1 MNRTPWIRALGAIA
15 AALLVAGCGGGAS
28 SDNVAVSASTRSAPA
43 AEAVAAP
50 AVTQLDSYA
59 PSADPLQQQASPEPT
74 RGARPAPARV
84 ALAPMLATQNT
95 VQPRTTVNGPDAPL
109 QIGSG
114 RLVQQT
120 ATAAGMAS
128 HLVWSPA
135 TATTLA
141 AAISF
146 QSPGAA
152 AVRIGL
158 LVRKLPAGATLRVYA
173 QGQDTAYQVSG
184 REVLDVLSLNRMAGG
199 MSDADRTY
207 WLPPV
212 DGDEATVEIVLP
224 AGVPGSAVDVSV
236 PQISHLKVSATA
248 DPEAL
253 KTLAS
258 GSCEIDVNCTAG
270 NTTQRNATAR
280 MSFVQGANS
289 YVCTGTL
296 LNNTNNDGTP
306 YFLSANHCISS
317 QTVASTLV
325 TAFFYKSSSC
335 NSGTPASGVAVL
347 RGGATLLYASDST
360 DTSFMRL
367 NNAAPAGAEF
377 AGWSLGQPAVGADLV
392 GIHHPGGDLQK
403 YAQGALASYLN
414 CTSAGGENVSCSASN
429 VTSGR
434 YLNVNWSSGLTEGG
448 SSGSGIFATLG
459 GGRMLIGQLYAGT
472 GSCTDTSTRRGV
484 YGRFDTAFNAALNQW
499 LRPAVAPSSTTRSPV
514 YRFYNTATGA
524 HFFTMNAAERDGVIS
539 TYPSFSYEGIGFYAY
554 GAQASG
560 TSPVYRFYNTQTGRH
575 FYTISAAERDSVIAS
590 YPQFS
595 YEGPSWYAQA
605 GTGGNANAM
614 YRFYSANLN
623 THFYTI
629 SASEKDFVVQT
640 YPTYQLEGIAYYAWT
655 GQ

>member
-1 MNRTPWIRALGAIA
+1 MHRTPWIRALSAIA
-15 AALLVAGCGGGAS
+15 AALFVAGCGGGAS
-28 SDNVAVSASTRSAPA
+28 SDNVAVSASTRSTPA
-43 AEAVAAP
+43 TESAAAP

-59 PSADPLQQQASPEPT
+59 PPSAPLQQQGGAAPA
-74 RGARPAPARV
+74 RGVRPAPARI
-84 ALAPMLATQNT
+84 ALEPMLSTQST
-95 VQPRTTVNGPDAPL
+95 VQPRATLNGPDAPL
-109 QIGSG
+109 QVGNG

-120 ATAAGMAS
+120 ATSAGMAR

-141 AAISF
+141 AATSF
-146 QSPGAA
+146 RSPGAA

-158 LVRKLPAGATLRVYA
+158 RVQKLPAGATLRVYA
-173 QGQDTAYQVSG
+173 QGQDTAYEVSG

-224 AGVPGSAVDVSV
+224 AGVNGSAVDVSV

-377 AGWSLGQPAVGADLV
+377 AGWSVGQAAVGADLV
-392 GIHHPGGDLQK
+392 GIHHPAGDLQK
-403 YAQGALASYLN
+403 YAQGTLTTYLN
-414 CTSAGGENVSCSASN
+414 CANAGGDNVSCSASSA
-429 VTSGR
+429 TSGR
-434 YLNVNWSSGLTEGG
+434 YLGVNWSSGLTEGG
-448 SSGSGIFATLG
+448 SSGSGIFATIG
-459 GGRMLIGQLYAGT
+459 GGRMLVGQLYAGS
-472 GSCTDTSTRRGV
+472 GSCTDNSTRRGI
-484 YGRFDTAFNAALNQW
+484 YGRFDTAFNAALSRW
-499 LRPAVAPSSTTRSPV
+499 LQPAASSTTRTAV
-514 YRFYNTATGA
+514 YRFYNRDTGA
-524 HFFTMNAAERDGVIS
+524 HFFTTDTAERDYVIAN
-539 TYPSFSYEGIGFYAY
+539 YASFNYEGAGFYAY
-554 GAQASG
+554 SGQAAG
-560 TSPVYRFYNTQTGRH
+560 TSPVYRFYNTESGKH
-575 FYTISAAERDSVIAS
+575 FYTISTGERDNVLATLPT
-590 YPQFS
+590 YRL
-595 YEGPSWYAQA
+595 EGVAWYAQPSD
-605 GTGGNANAM
+605 GNGATAM
-614 YRFYSANLN
+614 YRFYNAPYN

-629 SASEKDFVVQT
+629 SAGERDNVIRTDPNYRF
-640 YPTYQLEGIAYYAWT
+640 EGIGYYAWT

>member
-15 AALLVAGCGGGAS
+15 AALLVVGCGGGAS

-43 AEAVAAP
+43 TAPAAAP
-50 AVTQLDSYA
+50 AVTQLDSYTPPPA
-59 PSADPLQQQASPEPT
+59 TLRQQSGPEPT

-84 ALAPMLATQNT
+84 ALAPMLVTQST
-95 VQPRTTVNGPDAPL
+95 VQPRTTVNGPDTPL
-109 QIGSG
+109 QIGNG
-114 RLVQQT
+114 RQVQQT

-128 HLVWSPA
+128 HLVWSPS

-141 AAISF
+141 AATSF

-173 QGQDTAYQVSG
+173 QGQDTAYEVSG
-184 REVLDVLSLNRMAGG
+184 REVLDVLSVNRMAGG
-199 MSDADRTY
+199 SSDADRTY

-212 DGDEATVEIVLP
+212 DGDEATVEIALP

-236 PQISHLKVSATA
+236 PQISHLKVSTTA
-248 DPEAL
+248 DPQAL

-258 GSCEIDVNCTAG
+258 GSCEVDVNCTAG

-280 MSFVQGANS
+280 MSFVDGANS

-325 TAFFYKSSSC
+325 TAFFYRSSSC

-347 RGGATLLYASDST
+347 RGGATLLYASAST

-367 NNAAPAGAEF
+367 NNPAPAGAEF
-377 AGWSLGQPAVGADLV
+377 AGWSVGQAAVGADLI
-392 GIHHPGGDLQK
+392 GIHHPSGDLQK
-403 YAQGALASYLN
+403 YAQGALSSYLN
-414 CTSAGGENVSCSASN
+414 CASTGGDGVSCSQSDAG
-429 VTSGR
+429 SGR
-434 YLNVNWSSGLTEGG
+434 FLGVRWTTGLVEGG

-459 GGRMLIGQLYAGT
+459 GGRMLVGQLFAGA
-472 GSCTDTSTRRGV
+472 GSCTDTSARLGV
-484 YGRFDTAFNAALNQW
+484 YGRFDTAFNAALSQW
-499 LRPAVAPSSTTRSPV
+499 LRPAAAPSSTSRSPV
-514 YRFYNTATGA
+514 YRFYNTATAA
-524 HFFTMNAAERDGVIS
+524 HFFTTDPVERDGVIAM
-539 TYPSFSYEGIGFYAY
+539 YPSFNYEGIGFYAY
-554 GAQASG
+554 GAQNAS
-560 TSPVYRFYNTQTGRH
+560 SLPVYRFFNTETGKH
-575 FYTISAAERDSVIAS
+575 FYTISVGERDNVLATLPT
-590 YPQFS
+590 YRL
-595 YEGPSWYAQA
+595 EGVSWYAQPSE
-605 GTGGNANAM
+605 GNGASAM
-614 YRFYSANLN
+614 YRFYNAAYN

-629 SASEKDFVVQT
+629 SAGERDNVLQT
-640 YPTYQLEGIAYYAWT
+640 DPNYRLEGIGYYAWT
-655 GQ
+655 TR

>member
-1 MNRTPWIRALGAIA
+1 MNRTPWIRALSAIA

-28 SDNVAVSASTRSAPA
+28 SDNVAISASTRSAPV

-50 AVTQLDSYA
+50 AVTQLDAYTPA
-59 PSADPLQQQASPEPT
+59 PATLRQQGSPEPT

-84 ALAPMLATQNT
+84 ALAPMLATQSA

-109 QIGSG
+109 QIGTG

-141 AAISF
+141 AATSF

-152 AVRIGL
+152 AVRSGL

-173 QGQDTAYQVSG
+173 QGQDTAYEVSG
-184 REVLDVLSLNRMAGG
+184 REVLDVLSVNRLAGG

-248 DPEAL
+248 DPAAL

-280 MSFVQGANS
+280 MSFVQDGGS

-306 YFLSANHCISS
+306 YSLSANHCISS

-347 RGGATLLYASDST
+347 RGGATLLYASSST

-377 AGWSLGQPAVGADLV
+377 AGWSVGQPTVGADLI

-403 YAQGALASYLN
+403 YAQGPLSVYLN
-414 CTSAGGENVSCSASN
+414 CASSGGDGVSCSQSDAG
-429 VTSGR
+429 SGR
-434 YLNVNWSSGLTEGG
+434 FLGVLWSTGLTEGG

-459 GGRMLIGQLYAGT
+459 GGRMLVGQLYAGT
-472 GSCTDTSTRRGV
+472 GSCTDSTSRLGV
-484 YGRFDTAFNAALNQW
+484 YGRFDIAFSAALSQW
-499 LRPAVAPSSTTRSPV
+499 LRPAAAPSATVRSPV

-524 HFFTMNAAERDGVIS
+524 HFFTMNAGERDSVIAI
-539 TYPSFSYEGIGFYAY
+539 YPSFTYEGIGFYAY
-554 GAQASG
+554 GAQATG

-605 GTGGNANAM
+605 GTGGNASAM

-640 YPTYQLEGIAYYAWT
+640 YPTYRLEGIAYYAWT